1 MAEPDE
7 APAAPRSQ
15 RLLRNY
21 LLDAPLQLRF
31 TLLALTS
38 ALCAA
43 ALLGVFL
50 ASRELGNAA
59 LGKNL
64 LERFDDPAFAA
75 ALERQS
81 QAIDEAYQREHQAVI
96 AQRTA
101 LDKEQHR

>member
-7 APAAPRSQ
+7 APAARKKSQ
-15 RLLRNY
+15 RHLRNY

-50 ASRELGNAA
+50 ARA
-59 LGKNL
+59 
-64 LERFDDPAFAA
+64 AA
-75 ALERQS
+75 ALSERGPGQS
-81 QAIDEAYQREHQAVI
+81 
-96 AQRTA
+96 
-101 LDKEQHR
+101 